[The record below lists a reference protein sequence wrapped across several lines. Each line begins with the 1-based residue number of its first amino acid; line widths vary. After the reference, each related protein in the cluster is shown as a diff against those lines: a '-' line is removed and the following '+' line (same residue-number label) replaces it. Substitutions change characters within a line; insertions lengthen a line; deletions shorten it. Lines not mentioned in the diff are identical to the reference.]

1 MASKTFFSKSF
12 LSAYRSLRSNWP
24 LLSLHRS
31 SKDHHHHH
39 LKTHL
44 SNLSGKALVVD
55 VEGGLLRS
63 SSTFPYFMLVAL
75 EAGSILRGLLLLL
88 LYPLLCCLTQE
99 FAIKVKTKFDLYI
112 YICQCNIYSFRL
124 AMNYKLLSLP

>member
-1 MASKTFFSKSF
+1 MASSKTFLSKSF
-12 LSAYRSLRSNWP
+12 LSVYRSLRSNWP

-31 SKDHHHHH
+31 SKDHHDHQYL

-44 SNLSGKALVVD
+44 SNLSGKPLVVD

-88 LYPLLCCLTQE
+88 LYPLLCCLSRE
-99 FAIKVKTKFDLYI
+99 FAIQVKT
-112 YICQCNIYSFRL
+112 N
-124 AMNYKLLSLP
+124 